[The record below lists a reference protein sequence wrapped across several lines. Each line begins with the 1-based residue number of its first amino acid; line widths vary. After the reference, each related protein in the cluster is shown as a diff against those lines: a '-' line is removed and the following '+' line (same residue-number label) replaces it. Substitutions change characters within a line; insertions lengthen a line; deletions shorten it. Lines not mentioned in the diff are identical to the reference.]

1 MHYEGVFK
9 IMQEQYEK
17 MYVFMQNIDVCIDVL
32 RANNTVQTVSNKKIL
47 KRIARIEDKL
57 KIVNIEEGD

>member
-1 MHYEGVFK
+1 MHIEK
-9 IMQEQYEK
+9 IIAEVEK
-17 MYVFMQNIDVCIDVL
+17 QSNDMYAWMNNINVCVSVL
-32 RANNTVQTVSNKKIL
+32 NENNTIQTTNNKKIL

>member
-1 MHYEGVFK
+1 MHIEK
-9 IMQEQYEK
+9 IIAEVEKQSNK
-17 MYVFMQNIDVCIDVL
+17 MYAWMNNINVCVSVL
-32 RANNTVQTVSNKKIL
+32 NENNTIQTTNNKKIL